1 MTITDQIKELRAKTG
16 VGIMKCKE
24 AITATNGDQNLA
36 IEYLRKSGIADA
48 EGRSGRK
55 TTEGYINTLITPTS
69 GVMVEVL
76 CETDFVSAT
85 DRFQTFCHNIAHNA
99 INSVHEGDIT
109 KFVIDSEEGNVGD
122 IVASLQENIK
132 INRVVRWTTDGN
144 IIGYVHPNQPIGV
157 LVDVSGGD
165 SEFLGHI
172 AQHIAAS
179 KPEYLTPSDI
189 PKKLIESERK
199 IHLSTLSGKP
209 EAILDKIV
217 NGKMQKWYSNVC
229 LSDQQWFFSDDKMPV
244 SKVSNATINRFEYWR
259 IG

>member
-1 MTITDQIKELRAKTG
+1 
-16 VGIMKCKE
+16 
-24 AITATNGDQNLA
+24 
-36 IEYLRKSGIADA
+36 
-48 EGRSGRK
+48 
-55 TTEGYINTLITPTS
+55 
-69 GVMVEVL
+69 MVEVL

-109 KFVIDSEEGNVGD
+109 KFVVDSEEGNLGD

-132 INRVVRWTTDGN
+132 INRVVKWTTEGN

-165 SEFLGHI
+165 PDFLGHI

-179 KPEYLTPSDI
+179 KPEYLTPDDI
-189 PKKLIESERK
+189 PEEATKAEQE
-199 IHLSTLSGKP
+199 IHLATLSGKP
-209 EAILDKIV
+209 EAILNKIV
-217 NGKMQKWYSNVC
+217 KGKMNKWHSNVC
-229 LSDQQWFFSDDKMPV
+229 LSNQEWFFSDSKE
-244 SKVSNATINRFEYWR
+244 KVSDVSDAKINRFEYWR